1 MKKILSSKYWWII
14 LLLILVLINY
24 VASVVHFRL
33 DLTEEKRY
41 TLSSPTKRL
50 LQNLKKPVSIHVFL
64 SGNLPAGFKKLSK
77 STEELLQEFR
87 ELSGNKVQFTFEKPG
102 EGLDDSAK
110 AKVIDS
116 LDKMGI
122 SATNVKAQVK
132 AGESEQQQ
140 YVYPGAVVKQGGR
153 TLGIDLLKGQ
163 SYEGGLNSLN
173 KAEALL
179 EYKFAS
185 SIQKI
190 ASDSLPII
198 GYVLGNGEPLSYNV
212 YDLIQRTL
220 ITNYRFGWVPIDSFP
235 IIPSRYDALLVVK
248 PIVKF
253 TDEQKL
259 KLDQYVMRGGKII
272 WLIDQL
278 YAEMDSLARTK
289 SDFVAFDRGLNLDD
303 LLFKYGVRINADL
316 VQDLQC
322 EKVPLVVG
330 NIGNQPQMQ
339 FLPFPYF
346 PLLSCYSNHPIA
358 KNLDNVLSI
367 FANSIDTV
375 KAPGIQKTVLLATAD
390 HSRTLST
397 PAIVSWNSVKVEQDA
412 RTYTRAHVPVA
423 MLLEGKFNSLYTN
436 RISSATRDSLDKF
449 YRHPFQSSND
459 FENKM
464 IVISDADIVMNVVTQ
479 NEGPLFMGM
488 HQFNKYQYANKDFF
502 LNCLEY
508 LTNSSGILEAR
519 SKDYT
524 LRLLDTTKFEDNRSY
539 WQFFNIG
546 IPTLLVTLLGLLF
559 TWLRKRKYAGA

>member
-1 MKKILSSKYWWII
+1 MKKILSSKYWWVV
-14 LLLILVLINY
+14 LLLILVVINY
-24 VASVVHFRL
+24 IASVLHFRL

-41 TLSSPTKRL
+41 TLSTPTKRL
-50 LQNLKKPVSIHVFL
+50 LKNLRQPVSITVFL
-64 SGNLPAGFKKLSK
+64 SGDLPAGFKKLSK

-110 AKVIDS
+110 AKLIDS
-116 LDKMGI
+116 LYMMGI
-122 SATNVKAQVK
+122 SPTNVKAQLK
-132 AGESEQQQ
+132 KGESEQQQ
-140 YVYPGAVVKQGGR
+140 YVYPGAIIHRGDRAIGV
-153 TLGIDLLKGQ
+153 DLLKGQ
-163 SYEGGLNSLN
+163 SFEGGLNSLN

-185 SIQKI
+185 NIQKVTT
-190 ASDSLPII
+190 DSLPII

-220 ITNYRFGWVPIDSFP
+220 IPNYRFGWVPLDSFP
-235 IIPSRYDALLVVK
+235 IIPNRYDALVVVK
-248 PIVKF
+248 PTIKF

-303 LLFKYGVRINADL
+303 LLFKYGVRINQDL

-330 NIGNQPQMQ
+330 NIGNQPQME

-375 KAPGIQKTVLLATAD
+375 KAPGINKTVLLATSD
-390 HSRTLST
+390 HSRVLST
-397 PAIVSWNSVKVEQDA
+397 PAIVSWNSVKVEEDA
-412 RTYTRAHVPVA
+412 KTYTRAQIPVA

-436 RISSATRDSLDKF
+436 RIASSTRDSLDKV
-449 YRHPFQSSND
+449 YNHPFQSSTD

-479 NEGPLFMGM
+479 KEGPLYMGM

-502 LNCLEY
+502 QNCLEY
-508 LTNSSGILEAR
+508 LTNSSGILESR

-524 LRLLDTTKFEDNRSY
+524 LRLLDTAKVEEKRAY

-546 IPTLLVTLLGLLF
+546 IPTILVALLGLVF
-559 TWLRKRKYAGA
+559 TWLRKRKYAAE

>member
-1 MKKILSSKYWWII
+1 MKKILSSKYWWVL
-14 LLLILVLINY
+14 LLLILVVINY
-24 VASVVHFRL
+24 IASALHFRL

-41 TLSSPTKRL
+41 TLSTPTKRL
-50 LQNLKKPVSIHVFL
+50 LKNLKQPVFITVFL
-64 SGNLPAGFKKLSK
+64 SGDLPAGFKKLSK
-77 STEELLQEFR
+77 SSEELLEEFK
-87 ELSGNKVQFTFEKPG
+87 EISGNRIQFTFEKPG

-110 AKVIDS
+110 AKLIDS
-116 LDKMGI
+116 LYMMGI
-122 SATNVKAQVK
+122 SPTNVKAQVK
-132 AGESEQQQ
+132 KGESEQQQ
-140 YVYPGAVVKQGGR
+140 YVYPGAIIR
-153 TLGIDLLKGQ
+153 RNNRAIGIDLLKGQ
-163 SYEGGLNSLN
+163 SFEGGLNSLN

-185 SIQKI
+185 AIQKVT
-190 ASDSLPII
+190 ADSLPII
-198 GYVLGNGEPLSYNV
+198 GYVLGNGEPQSYNV

-220 ITNYRFGWVPIDSFP
+220 ILNYRFGFVPIDSFP

-248 PIVKF
+248 PTVKF

-278 YAEMDSLARTK
+278 YAEMDSLVRTK

-303 LLFKYGVRINADL
+303 LLFKYGVRINQDL

-322 EKVPLVVG
+322 ESVPLVVG

-375 KAPGIQKTVLLATAD
+375 KAPGINKTVLLATSD

-397 PAIVSWNSVKVEQDA
+397 PAIVSWNSVKVEEDA
-412 RTYTRAHVPVA
+412 KTYTRAQIPVA

-436 RISSATRDSLDKF
+436 RIASATRDSLDKV
-449 YRHPFQSSND
+449 YHHPFESVNQ

-479 NEGPLFMGM
+479 KEGPLYMGM

-502 LNCLEY
+502 QNCLEY
-508 LTNSSGILEAR
+508 LTNPSGILEAR

-524 LRLLDTTKFEDNRSY
+524 LRLLDTAKVEEKRAY

-546 IPTLLVTLLGLLF
+546 IPTILVALLGLLF
-559 TWLRKRKYAGA
+559 TWLRKRRYAAE